1 MPRLTLVLG
10 LFAIT
15 ILAACAAGPTFYQP
29 AGGGPYGF
37 SEEQIDAETW
47 RVRFAGNS
55 ATDRGRVEDYL
66 LYRSAEIAVAARAD
80 GFVVLKEEVEKD
92 VVYHGTTYHPGY
104 VGGHYWLGGRGH
116 PRYSHFG
123 VGLGTTSLRPVNSYT
138 AHATIRLFRE
148 RAPEG
153 LGPSYDARAILRVMA
168 PKIARPPPT

>member
-1 MPRLTLVLG
+1 MPHRTAVLFLLVG
-10 LFAIT
+10 L
-15 ILAACAAGPTFYQP
+15 LAAGCAATPTYYQP
-29 AGGGPYGF
+29 ALDGGYGF

-55 ATDRGRVEDYL
+55 VTDRGRVEDYL
-66 LYRSAEIAVAARAD
+66 LYRSAEIAVAAQAD

-92 VVYHGTTYHPGY
+92 VAYYGSTYYPGY
-104 VGGHYWLGGRGH
+104 YGGHYWFGRH
-116 PRYSHFG
+116 HYHRHSHFG
-123 VGLGTTSLRPVNSYT
+123 VGVGTTRLRPVKSYT

-168 PKIARPPPT
+168 PKITRPPPA